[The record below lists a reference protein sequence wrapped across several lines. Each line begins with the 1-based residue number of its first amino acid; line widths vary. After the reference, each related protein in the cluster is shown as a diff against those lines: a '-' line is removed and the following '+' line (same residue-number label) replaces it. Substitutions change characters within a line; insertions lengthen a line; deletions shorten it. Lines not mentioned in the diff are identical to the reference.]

1 MYKKQNPYFYLL
13 IALFISFS
21 CSDPSELDEVLVD
34 NFDRKEILENVTDN
48 IILPAFEDFTEKLVA
63 LDQSVTLFIDTQN
76 SENLE
81 EVQVRWL
88 EAYKIWQHI
97 EMFNISKAEELY
109 FINKMNTYP
118 ASVSKI
124 ENNISTNQYD
134 LDTNN
139 NNWAAQGFPT
149 LDYLLFGLEDNNTNT
164 LLFYQNIDNLAHLNY
179 LQAVIS
185 QMVRITAIVSD
196 DWNLSRD
203 TFVNSTANSA
213 TSSLNMLTNDFI
225 YYFEKGLR
233 TNKFG
238 IPAGVF
244 SANNARVA
252 NVEAFYESN
261 KSKELSLE
269 ALKAVKG
276 FFKGETYNSSVIGAS
291 LQSYLN
297 YMTENE
303 ILSSAIISKFDE
315 SEQLINNLDE
325 NYANQITMDNSLM
338 INVFNKLQEGV
349 VLLKTDLLSVL
360 SISVDY
366 IDADG
371 D

>member
-1 MYKKQNPYFYLL
+1 MNKKQNPYFYLL
-13 IALFISFS
+13 LALFISFS
-21 CSDPSELDEVLVD
+21 CSNSAELDESLVD
-34 NFDRKEILENVTDN
+34 NFDRQQILENVTDN
-48 IILPAFEDFTEKLVA
+48 IILPAFEDFTQKIVQLE
-63 LDQSVTLFIDTQN
+63 QSVTFFTNAKNLV
-76 SENLE
+76 NLE
-81 EVQVRWL
+81 EVQVRWF

-97 EMFNISKAEELY
+97 EMFNISKAEEVY
-109 FINKMNTYP
+109 FIQKMNTYP

-124 ENNISTNQYD
+124 ENNISTNQFD
-134 LDTNN
+134 LESNN
-139 NNWAAQGFPT
+139 NNWVAQGFPT
-149 LDYLLFGLEDNNTNT
+149 LDYLLFGLKANNMST
-164 LLFYQNIDNLAHLNY
+164 LLFYQNIDNVAYLNY
-179 LQAVIS
+179 LQAVVS
-185 QMVRITAIVSD
+185 QMVDITEIVSQ
-196 DWNLSRD
+196 DWIVSRD
-203 TFVNSTANSA
+203 VFVSSSANSA

-233 TNKFG
+233 TDKFG

-244 SANNARVA
+244 SANNARVG
-252 NVEAFYESN
+252 NIEAYYNST

-276 FFKGETYNSSVIGAS
+276 FFKGATYNATSTGAS
-291 LQSYLN
+291 LKSYLD
-297 YMTENE
+297 YMTEANT
-303 ILSSAIISKFDE
+303 LSSAIITKFDE
-315 SEQLINNLDE
+315 SEQLINKLDGSFE
-325 NYANQITMDNSLM
+325 YQIVSDNSLM